1 MSIIK
6 RFIANIVELTRIDR
20 VQMSVWDKSIYQ

>member
-6 RFIANIVELTRIDR
+6 RFITNLVELTRIDR
-20 VQMSVWDKSIYQ
+20 VQMTVWDKSIYQ